1 MKTTTLSLILVLL
14 TSACVSNAQSS
25 VTNAKPQFVIMAG
38 DVSAAPVIMPTNSTE
53 GIVDVHFSGRA
64 RVEFAKFWQEH
75 LDQQVQIL
83 FNKKVIGEPVINGR
97 IGTGYAIYL
106 HFPTVAEAKR
116 TADLLTK
123 G

>member
-14 TSACVSNAQSS
+14 TSACASNAQNTA
-25 VTNAKPQFVIMAG
+25 TNAKPQFVIMAG
-38 DVSAAPVIMPTNSTE
+38 DVSAAPVIMPRDSTE

-64 RVEFAKFWQEH
+64 RAEFAKFWQAH

-83 FNKKVIGEPVINGR
+83 FDKKVIGEPVIQGR

-106 HFPTVAEAKR
+106 HFSTVAEAK
-116 TADLLTK
+116 TIADLLTK
-123 G
+123 K